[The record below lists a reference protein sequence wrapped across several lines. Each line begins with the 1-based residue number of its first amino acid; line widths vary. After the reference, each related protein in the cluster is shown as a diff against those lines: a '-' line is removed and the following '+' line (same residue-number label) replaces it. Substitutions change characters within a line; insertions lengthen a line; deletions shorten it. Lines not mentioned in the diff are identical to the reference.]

1 MADARQ
7 THDPNAE
14 LEWLRRRVAELEADA
29 RARVRRLTVRD
40 LAGNLLTPTRA
51 GAADEP
57 DVVGYAATHASG
69 RPASL
74 PAPVLRATAERYA
87 LLSHATA
94 AGILDLDLRRRRG
107 YLSPRWKELVGYQ
120 GDDAYAGQA
129 AFEERLHPD
138 DQAHYGSARRDH
150 LQRRAPF
157 DVEVRL
163 QDPLGGYRWVHVL
176 AQAQWNADGQPVRLV
191 VSVCDVTARK
201 RAEEALREQQRA
213 RGQLEG
219 VTYTAREMAHYLNNE
234 LTVVAG
240 ALELVQLQGH
250 LSSELRALVESA
262 NGQLDDA
269 ARHLAQLQ
277 QVVRVT
283 TKNTPVG
290 PSLDLDRSVQPEP
303 PVGS

>member
-7 THDPNAE
+7 SDDLNTE
-14 LEWLRRRVAELEADA
+14 LEWLRSRVAELEAGAKA
-29 RARVRRLTVRD
+29 RLPRLALRNLARD
-40 LAGNLLTPTRA
+40 LLTTTRA
-51 GAADEP
+51 GAAEEP
-57 DVVGYAATHASG
+57 DVVSYAASFASD

-74 PAPVLRATAERYA
+74 PARVLRATVERYA

-94 AGILDLDLRRRRG
+94 AGILDLDLQRRRG
-107 YLSPRWKELVGYQ
+107 YLSPRWKELVSYQ
-120 GDDAYAGQA
+120 GDDAFAGQA

-138 DQAHYGSARRDH
+138 DQARYRSARRDH

-157 DVEVRL
+157 SVEVRL
-163 QDPLGGYRWVHVL
+163 QDSLGGYGWVHVV
-176 AQAQWNADGQPVRLV
+176 AQAQWSADGQPIRLV
-191 VSVCDVTARK
+191 VSVCDVTSRK

-213 RGQLEG
+213 QGQLEG

-250 LSSELRALVESA
+250 LSSELRTLIETAS
-262 NGQLDDA
+262 GQLDAA

-277 QVVRVT
+277 QVVRVA
-283 TKNTPVG
+283 TKETPVG
-290 PSLDLDRSVQPEP
+290 PSLDLERSVQPKP
-303 PVGS
+303 PAGQ